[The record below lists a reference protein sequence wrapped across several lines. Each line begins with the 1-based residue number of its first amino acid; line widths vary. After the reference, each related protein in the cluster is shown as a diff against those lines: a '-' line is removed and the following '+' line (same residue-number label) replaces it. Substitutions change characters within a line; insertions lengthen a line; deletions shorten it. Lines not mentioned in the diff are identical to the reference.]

1 MKIKQNCT
9 RLLTLLLS
17 SSLLLAISCDNSPPT
32 DAQQVDNTEE
42 ETVPTTALSVAPPI
56 KNLDI
61 PFTPYTVSGTTAQV
75 ISTPSGSTISIPAN
89 AFLDENDQAISGEV
103 TIEFRE
109 LHTAAD
115 IIASGIPIHNPTTG
129 EVMET
134 AGMFEIKGHQNGKEI
149 FVKADKDIA
158 VNLASY
164 NDGDK
169 FNFYALS
176 PKDCSWDDLGTAPP
190 TPNEERAKEL
200 AVLDKEIAEAAQQK
214 RLLQK
219 PSNYVFEFELNAT
232 RFPELKSFRNLLWEY
247 AGQGPDP
254 EKEDWIFD
262 VNWDNVTLDAAGVGS
277 YQINLVCS
285 ASNQTFSTSVQPVLS
300 PADRKEVAALYQQNI
315 KTITAKQEATRLRLE
330 NIAKIQRAFKIN
342 GFGIY
347 NWDHWGNPST
357 IRVQPEI
364 LVNNEPITDKEH
376 FSTAYFLVMTDV
388 QGIFRYN
395 AENLDNLAFDPT
407 VKNILLAIQPNGD
420 VAYFSAANFEALDTE
435 ALTKK
440 TAVTLNLVKSD
451 LVVSDV
457 TDLDAVIA
465 LATAS

>member
-9 RLLTLLLS
+9 RLLTLLFS
-17 SSLLLAISCDNSPPT
+17 SSLLLAISCDNNPPT
-32 DAQQVDNTEE
+32 ETQVNNTEE
-42 ETVPTTALSVAPPI
+42 ETTTTTVLTIAPPI

-61 PFTPYTVSGTTAQV
+61 PFTPYQISGTTAQT
-75 ISTPSGSTISIPAN
+75 ITTPSGSTISIPAN
-89 AFLDENDQAISGEV
+89 AFLDENNQPISGEV

-109 LHTAAD
+109 FHTAAD
-115 IIASGIPIHNPTTG
+115 IIASGIPIHNPATG

-176 PKDCSWDDLGTAPP
+176 PKDCSWDDLGTAAP

-200 AVLDKEIAEAAQQK
+200 SLLDKEIAEVEQQK

-219 PSNYVFEFELNAT
+219 PSNYVFEFDLNAT
-232 RFPELKSFRNLLWEY
+232 RFPELKSFKNLLWEY
-247 AGQGPDP
+247 ANQGPDP
-254 EKEDWIFD
+254 KKEDWIFD

-277 YQINLVCS
+277 YQINLVS
-285 ASNQTFSTSVQPVLS
+285 STTNQTFTTYVQPVLS
-300 PADRKEVAALYQQNI
+300 PADRKEVAARYQKNI
-315 KTITAKQEATRLRLE
+315 ETITARQEATRLRLE
-330 NIAKIQRAFKIN
+330 SIAKIQRAFNIN

-347 NWDHWGNPST
+347 NWDHWGNPGT
-357 IRVQPEI
+357 TRVQPEI

-395 AENLDNLAFDPT
+395 AENLHNLRFDPA

-420 VAYFSAANFEALDTE
+420 VAYFSAAKFQTLDTKSTTE
-435 ALTKK
+435 NGT
-440 TAVTLNLVKSD
+440 VTLNLVKSD

-465 LATAS
+465 LATAT